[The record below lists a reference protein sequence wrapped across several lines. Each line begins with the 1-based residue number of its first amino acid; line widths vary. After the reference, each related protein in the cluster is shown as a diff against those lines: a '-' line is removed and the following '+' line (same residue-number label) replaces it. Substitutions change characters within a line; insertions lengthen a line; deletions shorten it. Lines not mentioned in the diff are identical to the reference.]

1 MKNAMTTLLLC
12 LCLFSS
18 PAPASSDSSQSL
30 GIKDW
35 GRVNSMT
42 ALRGRIYVGGSF
54 LWTVEKN
61 GKAKKLIPNVEGWGR
76 LAKMTTLGGKIY
88 CVNEETLYEV
98 DPSGKARALTP
109 DWPSVPGMAA
119 LNGKLYMV
127 SDEVLYE
134 VEPSNGK
141 HTALSKEGDWYNV
154 DGMAALD
161 GKLYILRRDRLN
173 EVDQSGNARE
183 LEGVW
188 NDARGIAV
196 ANGKLYISTF
206 VRAKP
211 GDDLINEAVLD
222 SFDPKTAVRTRVSPF
237 KGWDR
242 GTGVTA
248 IAALDGKLYMVQAN
262 DNFLVMA
269 IK

>member
-1 MKNAMTTLLLC
+1 MKTAMTTLLLC
-12 LCLFSS
+12 LCLFSN
-18 PAPASSDSSQSL
+18 PASANPGKAQNF
-30 GIKDW
+30 GVKDW

-42 ALRGRIYVGGSF
+42 ALGGRIYVGGSF
-54 LWTVEKN
+54 LRTVEKS
-61 GKAKKLIPNVEGWGR
+61 GKEKKLTPTVDGWGR
-76 LAKMTTLGGKIY
+76 IAEMTTLNGKIY
-88 CVNEETLYEV
+88 CVSEETLYEL

-109 DWPSVPGMAA
+109 EWGNVPGMAA
-119 LNGKLYMV
+119 LNGKLYIV
-127 SDEVLYE
+127 SAEVLYE

-141 HTALSKEGDWYNV
+141 YTALSKEGDWYNV
-154 DGMAALD
+154 DGVAALD

-196 ANGKLYISTF
+196 ANGKLYIATS

-211 GDDLINEAVLD
+211 GDKLINEWVLD
-222 SFDPKTAVRTRVSPF
+222 SFDPKTGERTRISPF

-242 GTGVTA
+242 GTGVDA
-248 IAALDGKLYMVQAN
+248 IAALDGKLYIVQAN
-262 DNFLVMA
+262 SNFLVLTL
-269 IK
+269 K